1 MVYDFPIK
9 KKGSKVENRKKGFN
23 GNVFWKQ
30 KVKIKSRKRKN
41 VFLTE

>member
-9 KKGSKVENRKKGFN
+9 KSGSMTKNRKKGFN
-23 GNVFWKQ
+23 ENDFWKE
-30 KVKIKSRKRKN
+30 KVSVKSNKRKK